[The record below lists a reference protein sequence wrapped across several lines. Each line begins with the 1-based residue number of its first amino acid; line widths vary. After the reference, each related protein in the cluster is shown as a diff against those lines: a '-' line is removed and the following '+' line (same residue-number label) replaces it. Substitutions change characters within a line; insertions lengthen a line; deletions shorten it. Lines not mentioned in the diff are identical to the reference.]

1 MREPGSGPVLGDRGC
16 VEGGISIEGWLGIV
30 RVQAGW
36 ETTRIEKR
44 KSMGS
49 QRSKKVVKIGEDF
62 QRERERSTMWVI
74 WAHVEP
80 SHPLQNDSGWK
91 WRNSVIWKES
101 LTILTWHLVL
111 VHKTAVEERL
121 LISSILRTMET
132 TMGRNIYKYGKWK
145 DLNKHYDVLLKLE
158 KPACIYSFSYK

>member
-1 MREPGSGPVLGDRGC
+1 MDGLALSEFKLDERPLVSRRGNPWEVRDQKSGENRWRFP
-16 VEGGISIEGWLGIV
+16 E
-30 RVQAGW
+30 
-36 ETTRIEKR
+36 
-44 KSMGS
+44 
-49 QRSKKVVKIGEDF
+49 
-62 QRERERSTMWVI
+62 RERERSTMWVI